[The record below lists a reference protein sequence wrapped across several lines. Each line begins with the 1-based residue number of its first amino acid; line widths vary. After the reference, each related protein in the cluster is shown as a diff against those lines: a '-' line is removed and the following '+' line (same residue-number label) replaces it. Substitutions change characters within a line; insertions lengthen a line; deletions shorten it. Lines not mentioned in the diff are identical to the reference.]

1 MFRKKCPVVEQRT
14 QVRGEPAEDE
24 EIGADFI
31 ARLRRRETSHLHHF
45 YRSVDSGGFPTG
57 AIFSPKR
64 KEITYLASS
73 GVQRGIRVDIAAFW
87 LMILL
92 AAVVSQL
99 YGPKNW
105 AITTPISG
113 NNAPY
118 AIFLKDEIFWLLI
131 ATAIAVAVGYILGQ
145 A

>member
-1 MFRKKCPVVEQRT
+1 
-14 QVRGEPAEDE
+14 
-24 EIGADFI
+24 
-31 ARLRRRETSHLHHF
+31 
-45 YRSVDSGGFPTG
+45 
-57 AIFSPKR
+57 
-64 KEITYLASS
+64 
-73 GVQRGIRVDIAAFW
+73 
-87 LMILL
+87 MILL
-92 AAVVSQL
+92 AAVVSQQ

-131 ATAIAVAVGYILGQ
+131 ATAIAVAVGYILRQ